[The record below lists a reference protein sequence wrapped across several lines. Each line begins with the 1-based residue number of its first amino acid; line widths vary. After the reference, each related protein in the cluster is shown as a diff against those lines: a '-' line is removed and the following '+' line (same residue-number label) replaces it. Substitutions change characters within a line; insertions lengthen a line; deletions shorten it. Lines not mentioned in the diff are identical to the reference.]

1 MVGVVNKVKV
11 ARMVRIARMVRVAR
25 AVSFQ
30 GEQAIRHSEQLLFY
44 GEAWIIQLKRI
55 VGNLK

>member
-11 ARMVRIARMVRVAR
+11 VRMVRIARMVRVASG
-25 AVSFQ
+25 VSIQ

-44 GEAWIIQLKRI
+44 DDSSIIQLKRI
-55 VGNLK
+55 VGNLR